1 MLIIITIVLLLILS
15 AILSGSETAFFNL
28 KIHRK
33 NISNNVKQLLVNP
46 RKLLVAFLTGNT
58 IVNVAL
64 ASLATFI
71 TIEFANTN
79 QLNERILLE
88 NKTEAFQFLSTYHH
102 QLHIMIGEEEG
113 DGELAYKEFLNALM
127 DNDNNELIPIKNA
140 AIRIGNYTSISE
152 SVKRL
157 DYLVDYYQSGLS
169 MEIEGI
175 LRGYGYLQNFSTD
188 SVLVLYDKLVKQ
200 E

>member
-1 MLIIITIVLLLILS
+1 MYIKDLIIVCLVFILS
-15 AILSGSETAFFNL
+15 SCM
-28 KIHRK
+28 K
-33 NISNNVKQLLVNP
+33 
-46 RKLLVAFLTGNT
+46 
-58 IVNVAL
+58 
-64 ASLATFI
+64 
-71 TIEFANTN
+71 TN
-79 QLNERILLE
+79 QFDERSLMQ
-88 NKTEAFQFLSTYHH
+88 NKVNAFQFLSDYHH

>member
-1 MLIIITIVLLLILS
+1 MYITNFLIISMVLL
-15 AILSGSETAFFNL
+15 
-28 KIHRK
+28 
-33 NISNNVKQLLVNP
+33 ISSCNNTK
-46 RKLLVAFLTGNT
+46 
-58 IVNVAL
+58 
-64 ASLATFI
+64 
-71 TIEFANTN
+71 

-113 DGELAYKEFLNALM
+113 DGKGAYKEFLDALM
-127 DNDNNELIPIKNA
+127 STDNYELIPIKNA
-140 AIRIGNYTSISE
+140 ALRIGNYNTVSE

-175 LRGYGYLQNFSTD
+175 LRGYGYMKNFSPD
-188 SVLVLYDKLVKQ
+188 SLIELYDTIIA
-200 E
+200 EE

>member
-1 MLIIITIVLLLILS
+1 MYITNFLIISMVLL
-15 AILSGSETAFFNL
+15 
-28 KIHRK
+28 
-33 NISNNVKQLLVNP
+33 ISSCN
-46 RKLLVAFLTGNT
+46 
-58 IVNVAL
+58 
-64 ASLATFI
+64 
-71 TIEFANTN
+71 NTN

-175 LRGYGYLQNFSTD
+175 LRGYGYLQNFSPD
-188 SVLVLYDKLVKQ
+188 SVLVLYDKLIKQ

>member
-1 MLIIITIVLLLILS
+1 MYIKNLFIISMVLLFS
-15 AILSGSETAFFNL
+15 SCN
-28 KIHRK
+28 K
-33 NISNNVKQLLVNP
+33 
-46 RKLLVAFLTGNT
+46 
-58 IVNVAL
+58 
-64 ASLATFI
+64 
-71 TIEFANTN
+71 TN

-113 DGELAYKEFLNALM
+113 DGEFAYKEFLNALM

-175 LRGYGYLQNFSTD
+175 LRGYGYLQNFSPD
-188 SVLVLYDKLVKQ
+188 SVLVLYDKLIKQ

>member
-1 MLIIITIVLLLILS
+1 MYISNLLIISMVLL
-15 AILSGSETAFFNL
+15 
-28 KIHRK
+28 
-33 NISNNVKQLLVNP
+33 ISSCN
-46 RKLLVAFLTGNT
+46 
-58 IVNVAL
+58 
-64 ASLATFI
+64 
-71 TIEFANTN
+71 NTN

-175 LRGYGYLQNFSTD
+175 LRGYGYLQNFSPD
-188 SVLVLYDKLVKQ
+188 SVLVLYDKLIKQ

>member
-1 MLIIITIVLLLILS
+1 MYINNLLIISMVLL
-15 AILSGSETAFFNL
+15 
-28 KIHRK
+28 
-33 NISNNVKQLLVNP
+33 ISSCNY
-46 RKLLVAFLTGNT
+46 
-58 IVNVAL
+58 
-64 ASLATFI
+64 
-71 TIEFANTN
+71 TN

-188 SVLVLYDKLVKQ
+188 SVLVLYDKLIKQ

>member
-1 MLIIITIVLLLILS
+1 MYINNLLIISIVLL
-15 AILSGSETAFFNL
+15 
-28 KIHRK
+28 
-33 NISNNVKQLLVNP
+33 ISSCN
-46 RKLLVAFLTGNT
+46 
-58 IVNVAL
+58 
-64 ASLATFI
+64 
-71 TIEFANTN
+71 NTN

-140 AIRIGNYTSISE
+140 AIRISNYKSE
-152 SVKRL
+152 SEAVKRL

-175 LRGYGYLQNFSTD
+175 LRGYGYLQNFSPD
-188 SVLVLYDKLVKQ
+188 SVLVLYDKLIKQ

>member
-1 MLIIITIVLLLILS
+1 MYISNLLIISMVLL
-15 AILSGSETAFFNL
+15 
-28 KIHRK
+28 
-33 NISNNVKQLLVNP
+33 ISSCN
-46 RKLLVAFLTGNT
+46 
-58 IVNVAL
+58 
-64 ASLATFI
+64 
-71 TIEFANTN
+71 NTN

-175 LRGYGYLQNFSTD
+175 LRGYGYLQNFPTD
-188 SVLVLYDKLVKQ
+188 SVLVLYDKLIKQ

>member
-1 MLIIITIVLLLILS
+1 MYISNLLIISMVLL
-15 AILSGSETAFFNL
+15 
-28 KIHRK
+28 
-33 NISNNVKQLLVNP
+33 ISSCN
-46 RKLLVAFLTGNT
+46 
-58 IVNVAL
+58 
-64 ASLATFI
+64 
-71 TIEFANTN
+71 NTN

-113 DGELAYKEFLNALM
+113 NGELAYKEFLNALM
-127 DNDNNELIPIKNA
+127 YNDNNELIPIKNA
-140 AIRIGNYTSISE
+140 AIRISNYKSE
-152 SVKRL
+152 SEAVKRL

-175 LRGYGYLQNFSTD
+175 LRGYGYLQNFSPD

-200 E
+200 EELN